1 MKRLILLVVVV
12 LMIGVLAV
20 PAGALSYDKTAG
32 IHGPPGSQLLL
43 GTEDVPAAK
52 VGLLCSVEVDIGNND
67 STRPGS
73 DITVASGSS
82 SQLFPDTEKVA
93 GNAPPVTIQLV
104 LGTTITVTLTF
115 GPNKEFDGHGFDNAA
130 FSGSG
135 IVTVGACEA
144 PPSPAPISVSPEII
158 VAPATAARS
167 TDAASPVLAR
177 PAFTG

>member
-1 MKRLILLVVVV
+1 
-12 LMIGVLAV
+12 
-20 PAGALSYDKTAG
+20 LSYDKTEG
-32 IHGPPGSQLLL
+32 TYGPPGSQLLL

-73 DITVASGSS
+73 DITVASGAS
-82 SQLFPDTEKVA
+82 SQLFADTEKVA

-104 LGTTITVTLTF
+104 LGTTVTVTLTF
-115 GPNKEFDGHGFDNAA
+115 GPNKEFDGRGFDNAA

-135 IVTVGACEA
+135 TVTVGECAA
-144 PPSPAPISVSPEII
+144 PPSPGPISVSPEI
-158 VAPATAARS
+158 VVSPATAAVRP
-167 TDAASPVLAR
+167 TIAASPVLVG